1 MKDSQPV
8 LVEVTRLRVGI
19 FVHLDLSWTE
29 HPFPFNSFKIRSQE
43 QIDTLRGL
51 GLERVRYSPDKSDV
65 LPEPLAEIEPPPAPR
80 PEPASSQVDGAPDTQ
95 PPAAES
101 DARRQRRQQLQ
112 AQQASLER
120 CERQFGHAS
129 RVFRSVLHGAR
140 ARPDEAANEVRTL
153 IRDMVADMTG
163 EREVAIR
170 LLSEKAGEETSLHA
184 LNVTVLSVL
193 LGRACGMDEAAL
205 RNIGVGALLHDLGK
219 LDLPDRLRWADDPAS
234 PSERKLFQQHVA
246 YGLQIGQRMGLE
258 PAALQIIA
266 QHHEL
271 ADGSG
276 YPQGLKG
283 ELIDPGA
290 RVVALVNQYDNLCNP
305 GNPAQAIT
313 PHDALAIMFA
323 RQRSQFDAT
332 TMAVFI
338 RMMGVYPP
346 GSVVQ
351 LTDGRY
357 ALSVAVNP
365 MRPLKPRVVVYDT
378 EVPSDQ
384 ALILDLEDFSEL
396 GVQRSL
402 KPLQLPRAVFD
413 YLSPRKRMC
422 YFFERSRDPF
432 EPVVAA

>member
-1 MKDSQPV
+1 
-8 LVEVTRLRVGI
+8 VG
-19 FVHLDLSWTE
+19 
-29 HPFPFNSFKIRSQE
+29 
-43 QIDTLRGL
+43 
-51 GLERVRYSPDKSDV
+51 
-65 LPEPLAEIEPPPAPR
+65 EPPQPAV
-80 PEPASSQVDGAPDTQ
+80 EDQGAEAAS
-95 PPAAES
+95 
-101 DARRQRRQQLQ
+101 RRQRRQQLL

-129 RVFRSVLHGAR
+129 RTFRNVMHHAR
-140 ARPDEAANEVRTL
+140 SQPDQAGTEVRTL
-153 IRDMVADMTG
+153 IGEMVADMTG

-193 LGRACGMDEAAL
+193 LGRACGLDEAAL
-205 RNIGVGALLHDLGK
+205 QGIGVGALLHDLGK
-219 LDLPDRLRWADDPAS
+219 LDLPDRLRWSDDPAS
-234 PSERKLFQQHVA
+234 PSERKLFQQHVGHGVA
-246 YGLQIGQRMGLE
+246 LAQRMGLD
-258 PAALQIIA
+258 PVALQVIA

-276 YPQGLKG
+276 YPLGLKG
-283 ELIDPGA
+283 EAIEPGA
-290 RVVALVNQYDNLCNP
+290 RIVALVNQYDNLCNP

-332 TMAVFI
+332 IMAVFI

-351 LTDGRY
+351 LTDSRY

-378 EVPSDQ
+378 EVPADQ

-432 EPVVAA
+432 DPAAAA